1 MGGYNP
7 RAPMRVE
14 GRIRE
19 LEELARKYRKDQA
32 ELDKTIKLLKVVLK
46 ELKTK
51 SK

>member
-1 MGGYNP
+1 
-7 RAPMRVE
+7 MRVE

-46 ELKTK
+46 ELKKTGK
-51 SK
+51 